1 MSLRDFIYSSTVLL
15 VVLVK
20 SGRRGSQE
28 LMLFRKDYRDVPRVR
43 GILLVIGTEMA
54 DSVLG
59 RDVSPET
66 AETMGRLFQSRRM
79 AFLHTDFLSTFEL
92 EMV

>member
-1 MSLRDFIYSSTVLL
+1 MRSEKRLHIFEYRTPGGISQKRTSGVSRVD
-15 VVLVK
+15 VVLQRFV
-20 SGRRGSQE
+20 Q
-28 LMLFRKDYRDVPRVR
+28 RVR
-43 GILLVIGTEMA
+43 GILLVNGTEMA